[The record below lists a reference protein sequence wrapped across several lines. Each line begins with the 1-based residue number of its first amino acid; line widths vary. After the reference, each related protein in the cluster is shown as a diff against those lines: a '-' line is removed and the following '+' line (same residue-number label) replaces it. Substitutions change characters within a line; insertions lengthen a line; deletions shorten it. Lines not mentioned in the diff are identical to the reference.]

1 MLEAS
6 GAECPVLARA
16 RPALLGIFR
25 LCYASRAWGA
35 IMKRLALAI
44 VFVLGFAPPV
54 WADFQAGFVAYDR
67 GDYATAVREFRP
79 LAEQGD
85 ATAQFYLGFM
95 YDNGEGVP
103 QDYSEAVKWY
113 RKSAEQGDS
122 DAQYSLAAIYVE
134 GRGVLENYAEAL
146 RWFRRAAENNHGL
159 ALNSLGIMYES
170 GWGVPQDYVQAHM
183 WYNLAAAGSS
193 PGKHRDRAAK
203 NRDIVAVVMTAA
215 QIAEAQRL
223 AREWKPQKP

>member
-1 MLEAS
+1 
-6 GAECPVLARA
+6 
-16 RPALLGIFR
+16 
-25 LCYASRAWGA
+25 
-35 IMKRLALAI
+35 MKHLALAI
-44 VFVLGFAPPV
+44 VFVLGFVPPA
-54 WADFQAGFVAYDR
+54 WADFQAGFAAYKR

-183 WYNLAAAGSS
+183 WYNLAAAGLL
-193 PGKHRDRAAK
+193 PGEGRDSAAEY
-203 NRDIVAVVMTAA
+203 RDIVAKLMTPA
-215 QIAEAQRL
+215 QIAEAQRR
-223 AREWKPQKP
+223 AGKWRPR